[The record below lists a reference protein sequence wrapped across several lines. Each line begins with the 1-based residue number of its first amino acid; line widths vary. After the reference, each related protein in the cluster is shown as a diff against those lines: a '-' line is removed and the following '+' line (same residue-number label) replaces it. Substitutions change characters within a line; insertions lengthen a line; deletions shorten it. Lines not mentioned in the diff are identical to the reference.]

1 MGTGFC
7 QTLPVSAKPVAL
19 FALTDQP
26 TYTAGDLLRLSVAL
40 LPIMFLLLMMFALA
54 VWR

>member
-7 QTLPVSAKPVAL
+7 RTLPVSAKPLAL
-19 FALTDQP
+19 FALTEQP
-26 TYTAGDLLRLSVAL
+26 TYTAADLLRLSAAL
-40 LPIMFLLLMMFALA
+40 LPIMFLLLMVFALA